1 MTGSPATRSSAA
13 PRRSGRERKKVDS
26 IYDEAAKTEELI
38 LSQSRS
44 VSPSKKEQNRGSSVN
59 KRGWVEKL

>member
-26 IYDEAAKTEELI
+26 IYDEAAKTEEL
-38 LSQSRS
+38 SQSRS